1 MNVVEHGA
9 DSTNELHGIGDFRQ
23 FAAPGLNPPRFQCL
37 MRGGTGDCDHGGIWR
52 PWRSSRYGAER
63 QCGAAPGAD
72 PPAPV
77 GGWIATAALT
87 MVFVNSELAGEAV
100 VLLIGLLTIGAGV
113 WIVLR
118 AVLLRH
124 APWSWSI
131 AAFAVLASKPRPKYC
146 ATCSSR

>member
-1 MNVVEHGA
+1 MGA
-9 DSTNELHGIGDFRQ
+9 YGDLGDQADMEQNGNAEPRPALIL
-23 FAAPGLNPPRFQCL
+23 AAL
-37 MRGGTGDCDHGGIWR
+37 
-52 PWRSSRYGAER
+52 
-63 QCGAAPGAD
+63 
-72 PPAPV
+72 V